1 MLRSLTIL
9 TPVLFLVAPSLR
21 AGDKSDALLRELF
34 AQDDPP
40 AATKQIDALLDACD
54 DDPKKVRAL
63 IASDTAY
70 ASFKPGVL
78 KRRASVFDDRDKK
91 TYEFDFFVRVPK
103 GYDPGKAW
111 PVLLASHETNGN
123 GMSMLQAF
131 VGLLGRDVEKY
142 IIVSPSLPGIHK
154 YSGRPYQEQT
164 FLKPLLW
171 TCRNLNVDDAR
182 VYVSGY
188 SLGGF
193 TSWHLAT
200 MFPHH
205 LAGAVPMA
213 GVPFFEGG
221 LATMFMYLENLSN
234 ISVWAI
240 WGELDKAKP
249 DDLGNRDLCRMATAR
264 LIELKNPYYRGTEL
278 KGVGHGGAWPK
289 PGAFAKFLASHTRN
303 AVPQKIEWRFHLA
316 HHSRGYY
323 LDAIELAR
331 KPEEFRFERQ
341 IPIRLPP
348 GEKPTDENV
357 MKAFREYFNKRLFKM
372 SAELRP
378 ADNTVIVRA
387 VSVRKLRLY
396 VMDGMVDPTEPVK
409 ISYWDRLWQGEVPVS
424 AKCMLLNYAA
434 RRDQSALVLN
444 EIDLKPA
451 LKPVLRFRG
460 ND

>member
-1 MLRSLTIL
+1 MQQVSRSLTIL
-9 TPVLFLVAPSLR
+9 ASVLLLAPSLR
-21 AGDKSDALLRELF
+21 ADETTDGLLRELF

-54 DDPKKVRAL
+54 SDPQKVRAL

-70 ASFKPGVL
+70 QAFKPGLL
-78 KRRASVFDDRDKK
+78 KRKTSVFDDRDKK
-91 TYEFDFFVRVPK
+91 TYPMDFLVRVPK

-111 PVLLASHETNGN
+111 PVLVVAHGTKGN
-123 GMSMLQAF
+123 GQGMLKAF

-142 IIVSPSLPGIHK
+142 IIVAPTLPGIRK

-171 TCRNLNVDDAR
+171 TCRNLNVDDDR

-193 TSWHLAT
+193 TSWHLAV
-200 MFPHH
+200 MFPRH

-221 LATMFMYLENLSN
+221 LATMFVYLENLSN
-234 ISVWAI
+234 IPVWAI
-240 WGELDKAKP
+240 WGELDKANP
-249 DDLGNRDLCRMATAR
+249 DDLGNRDLCRMATTR
-264 LIELKNPYYRGTEL
+264 LTELKNPHYRGTEL

-289 PGAFAKFLASHTRN
+289 PAAFAKYLASHTRN
-303 AVPQKIEWRFHLA
+303 AVPEKIEWRFHLA

-372 SAELRP
+372 WAELKRGE
-378 ADNTVIVRA
+378 NTVVVRA

-396 VMDGMVDPTEPVK
+396 VMDGMIDPAKSVK
-409 ISYWDRLWQGEVPVS
+409 IAYWGRLWQGEVPVS
-424 AKCMLLNYAA
+424 AKCLLLNYAA

-444 EIDLKPA
+444 EIDLKPT
-451 LKPVLRFRG
+451 LKPVLRFK
-460 ND
+460 